1 MDGNHRGSEI
11 AIKHFANK
19 ILCEESEVIVIWV
32 NEK

>member
-1 MDGNHRGSEI
+1 MDGRQRGLEI
-11 AIKHFANK
+11 AMKHLANK